1 MTHVYEPASLQSLAL
16 AVVMQGL
23 DEDEAG
29 GGEEDDALLRER
41 KLKLYPHP
49 IKNNIQALQAL
60 NGHYIVNSVL
70 FDVKCSNNVSRL
82 SLVDKW
88 EMGEVGLGDNLDV
101 SLNMQH
107 DPNLFVC
114 ISNQWIGVET
124 NFFENFEVEET
135 LHPNEIKF
143 KQSIMDCDSVKIF
156 KWFAEKPS
164 KNEKV
169 KNWSYTETSLKLLDS
184 SQDPSTLLWKKYIY
198 LHKSCTKDL
207 YDTTIFWECR
217 ALKVS
222 DKSNVHDL

>member
-29 GGEEDDALLRER
+29 GGEEDEALLRER

-101 SLNMQH
+101 SLNMLR

-114 ISNQWIGVET
+114 ISNQWVGVET

-143 KQSIMDCDSVKIF
+143 KQSYPDTQSFTESGKL
-156 KWFAEKPS
+156 KTLAG
-164 KNEKV
+164 
-169 KNWSYTETSLKLLDS
+169 YTVGRSPML
-184 SQDPSTLLWKKYIY
+184 
-198 LHKSCTKDL
+198 
-207 YDTTIFWECR
+207 
-217 ALKVS
+217 V
-222 DKSNVHDL
+222 SNVKRVSLNLVT